1 MDIAGH
7 PTIEMTMNVYGH
19 VSLDEKRAALDEL
32 GKLFGE
38 ESDPVAVRRCSH
50 GGDWPGCGRR
60 SLGLERTK
68 PQIRTGLPTVLLWRA
83 CRDSN
88 PKPSDP

>member
-7 PTIEMTMNVYGH
+7 STIEMTMNVYGH

-38 ESDPVAVRRCSH
+38 ES
-50 GGDWPGCGRR
+50 
-60 SLGLERTK
+60 
-68 PQIRTGLPTVLLWRA
+68 
-83 CRDSN
+83 
-88 PKPSDP
+88 